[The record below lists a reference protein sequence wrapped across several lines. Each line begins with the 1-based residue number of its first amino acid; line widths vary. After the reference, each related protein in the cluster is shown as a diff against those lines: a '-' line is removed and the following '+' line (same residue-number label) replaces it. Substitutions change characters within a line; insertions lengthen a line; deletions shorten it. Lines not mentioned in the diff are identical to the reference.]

1 MIYKNLDHVS
11 TDPTTGRYEAQKEIM
26 VQIKKI
32 EALTEAPRSF
42 GHFMMSVQQRTLL
55 ETLYQEYEALDY

>member
-1 MIYKNLDHVS
+1 MIYKNLDHIS
-11 TDPTTGRYEAQKEIM
+11 IDPINGRAEAQKELLS
-26 VQIKKI
+26 QIKKI
-32 EALTEAPRSF
+32 EALSEAPRSF